1 MTQRLNFPG
10 RFSLLAATMLL
21 TSLPALAAT
30 ETSPYYF
37 GVNQAV
43 TGDWNVF
50 RRPEGQPQPRDVISS
65 TGLLAGIDQPFG
77 RMRLGASAA
86 LNANRFKNNK
96 QLNNTDHDTR
106 LQLDWSSIERLSG
119 DVVLYDRG
127 SLNRYDLSSAEGTQS
142 QKDMLRVTGGAV
154 RARVGLVTLWS
165 LDGGYSYERAEHS
178 LAALSNRDVRQGAV
192 NVGVRVSPSDLWS
205 ARLGLRRTDGKY
217 PRFRAASAA
226 PGGEETVDEFTRDD
240 IDLSLVWKPTD
251 NSKFDGRVS
260 STREDHNIQSQRDS
274 RYFTGLLG
282 YDWILT
288 GKTRLRLQASRD
300 TGAGRSDSDNEI
312 ITESSDTQVRNSLAL
327 RASWDATSKITVNAG
342 VNYSRRK
349 LDNAFT
355 LNDEGTPVT
364 DTRTA
369 RDRSTIMNLSVS
381 YQAMRNL
388 KLGCRV
394 THEERSVQGDNVSTT
409 YPYDAT
415 VGACNLEWLFR

>member
-10 RFSLLAATMLL
+10 RSSLLAVTLL
-21 TSLPALAAT
+21 AGLPALAAT

-37 GVNQAV
+37 GVSQAV

-50 RRPEGQPQPRDVISS
+50 RRPDGEPQPRDVISS

-77 RMRLGASAA
+77 RLRLGASAA
-86 LNANRFKNNK
+86 VNANRFKNNK

-119 DVVLYDRG
+119 DVVVYDRS

-142 QKDMLRVTGGAV
+142 EKDMLRVTGGAV

-165 LDGGYSYERAEHS
+165 LDGGYSYEQSEHS
-178 LAALSNRDVRQGAV
+178 LDTLSNRDVRQGAV
-192 NVGVRVSPSDLWS
+192 NAGVRLSPSDLWS
-205 ARLGLRRTDGKY
+205 ARLGVRRTDGKY
-217 PRFRAASAA
+217 PNFRGT
-226 PGGEETVDEFTRDD
+226 GGQEADEFTRDD
-240 IDLSLVWKPTD
+240 IDLSLNWKPTG
-251 NSKFDGRVS
+251 NSKFDARLS
-260 STREDHNIQSQRDS
+260 STREEHNIQGQRDS

-300 TGAGRSDSDNEI
+300 TGAGRSDSDLALL
-312 ITESSDTQVRNSLAL
+312 TESSDTQVRNSVAA
-327 RASWDATSKITVNAG
+327 RVTWDATSKITVNAG

-355 LNDEGTPVT
+355 LSDGTTSTT
-364 DTRTA
+364 DARTA
-369 RDRSTIMNLSVS
+369 RDRTTIMNLSVY
-381 YQAMRNL
+381 YQALRSL

-394 THEERSVQGDNVSTT
+394 SHEDRSVQGDNVNTT

-415 VGACNLEWLFR
+415 VSTCNLEWVFR